1 MENLELLY
9 MKTIT
14 PLHVG
19 GSFDRSIADLPIQ
32 RERANSIPKIE
43 ASSLKGSL
51 RHWFERD
58 NEKLDKKKIDAWFG
72 TGKGKNISDNVA
84 EAIAEGEDQEE
95 KTGSDHL
102 SNSEGKKGELVFTD
116 ARLLFFPV
124 RSAKGIFAYVTC
136 PFLIDRW
143 LCDQKIIEKPRE
155 IGELKIPNENE
166 IVLSSEAESLLEI
179 KLNGKGNVVLEEL
192 SFAKLKDEDKS
203 FDNFIDALPEKL
215 KDTIQERVALVSDDN
230 FIFFSKYS
238 TELSTR
244 IRINPVTGVVED
256 GALFTEE
263 YIPAEAVFYTMLT
276 KEEEFFRVLPEYFQ
290 VGGNMTL
297 GKGMMEA
304 IRDQGGQ

>member
-9 MKTIT
+9 LKTIT

-19 GSFDRSIADLPIQ
+19 GSFDSSIADLPIQ
-32 RERANSIPKIE
+32 RERAKSIPKIE

-51 RHWFERD
+51 RHWLERD
-58 NEKLDKKKIDAWFG
+58 DEKLDKKKINAWFG
-72 TGKGKNISDNVA
+72 TSKRKNLLASDEEVI
-84 EAIAEGEDQEE
+84 EEGEGQAE

-102 SNSEGKKGELVFTD
+102 SDSEGQKGELVFTD

-136 PFLIDRW
+136 PFVVNRW
-143 LCDQKIIEKPRE
+143 LRDQAIIQNPQA

-166 IVLSSEAESLLEI
+166 IVLYKKEKSLLEI
-179 KLNGKGNVVLEEL
+179 KLNGKSNVVLEEL
-192 SFAKLKDEDKS
+192 SFDKLEDPS
-203 FDNFIDALPEKL
+203 FDKFIDALPETL

-263 YIPAEAVFYTMLT
+263 YVPAEAVFYTMLS
-276 KEEEFFRVLPEYFQ
+276 KEEEFLRVLPEYFQ